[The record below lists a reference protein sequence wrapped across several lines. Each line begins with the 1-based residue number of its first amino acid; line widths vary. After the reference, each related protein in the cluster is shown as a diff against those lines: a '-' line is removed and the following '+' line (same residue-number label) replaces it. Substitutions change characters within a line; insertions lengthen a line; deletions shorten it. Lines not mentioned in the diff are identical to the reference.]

1 MANYSVTFARSA
13 RKELEKLHPSM
24 ARRVM
29 QRIEALATIPRPSGV
44 IRLQGHKNLFESE
57 TIGSF
62 LWSAIEVMRIVSSD
76 KKLRL
81 QTGDINRSIGSWNRG
96 RPITDHL
103 FL

>member
-44 IRLQGHKNLFESE
+44 IRLQGHKNLWRIR
-57 TIGSF
+57 IGDYRVIYSIDD
-62 LWSAIEVMRIVSSD
+62 AARNIDVSVVRHRSD
-76 KKLRL
+76 AYR
-81 QTGDINRSIGSWNRG
+81 
-96 RPITDHL
+96 
-103 FL
+103 